1 MSVFFIFVSVIS
13 FCLKTHPGFRVD
25 FTPTNSQQIISTSV
39 PTIPQ
44 HTTTTTA
51 NHNNNNNMPPTTDTS
66 TATSSL
72 RHITTNHYPDST
84 LLQPTFKVIN
94 YTQGNGYGTGNFSAG
109 LVTPIA
115 TFSLEKTQ
123 RRSERI
129 RRQSSEEDDEGGGG
143 ADGLGPDETHIHG
156 WHQSF
161 GQPHE
166 AFFYVELVCNVW
178 FFFEVI
184 IRFIVSSYEE
194 DEVLW
199 HLLRS

>member
-25 FTPTNSQQIISTSV
+25 FTPTNMQ
-39 PTIPQ
+39 PTASATNLPIIPQ
-44 HTTTTTA
+44 HQY
-51 NHNNNNNMPPTTDTS
+51 MPPTLNE
-66 TATSSL
+66 SSY
-72 RHITTNHYPDST
+72 REYNSSSSRRNSSNSHGVGSSVT

-94 YTQGNGYGTGNFSAG
+94 YTSPLGGNYSSAMA
-109 LVTPIA
+109 TPIA
-115 TFSLEKTQ
+115 TFSLEKA
-123 RRSERI
+123 RRNERT
-129 RRQSSEEDDEGGGG
+129 RRESDGIDD
-143 ADGLGPDETHIHG
+143 ARHAHG

-184 IRFIVSSYEE
+184 IRFIVSPQSKFIIHTI
-194 DEVLW
+194 VQ
-199 HLLRS
+199 LLKSLSFSLCFC

>member
-25 FTPTNSQQIISTSV
+25 FTPTNSQQPTSTSTNL
-39 PTIPQ
+39 PTTIPQ
-44 HTTTTTA
+44 H
-51 NHNNNNNMPPTTDTS
+51 HNMPPTLNS
-66 TATSSL
+66 TSSSSYSK
-72 RHITTNHYPDST
+72 RVFNDSSGQLP

-94 YTQGNGYGTGNFSAG
+94 YSSPLGANFSSA
-109 LVTPIA
+109 LATPIA
-115 TFSLEKTQ
+115 TFSLEKA
-123 RRSERI
+123 RRPKERNK
-129 RRQSSEEDDEGGGG
+129 RETDESSVGDAEDD
-143 ADGLGPDETHIHG
+143 ARHAHG

-184 IRFIVSSYEE
+184 IRFIVSPFF
-194 DEVLW
+194 
-199 HLLRS
+199 

>member
-25 FTPTNSQQIISTSV
+25 FTPTNIQQTSINL

-44 HTTTTTA
+44 H
-51 NHNNNNNMPPTTDTS
+51 HNMPPTLDAPS
-66 TATSSL
+66 NRELNGSGV
-72 RHITTNHYPDST
+72 P

-94 YTQGNGYGTGNFSAG
+94 FTSPLIGNFSSA

-115 TFSLEKTQ
+115 TFSLEKA
-123 RRSERI
+123 RRNERT
-129 RRQSSEEDDEGGGG
+129 RRQSED
-143 ADGLGPDETHIHG
+143 ARHAHG

-184 IRFIVSSYEE
+184 IRFIVS
-194 DEVLW
+194 
-199 HLLRS
+199 